1 MAVVLEVITITQ
13 TTVQL
18 EALAEV
24 NGIRA
29 LPVRLLINHQQLMM
43 A

>member
-18 EALAEV
+18 EALAV
-24 NGIRA
+24 ANGIRA
-29 LPVRLLINHQQLMM
+29 TPVRLLINHQQPMM